1 MSKSIIAAAAAK
13 RLSKYR
19 IVSSNVLSSFTALV
33 RKSAAGRRDAVRQKQ
48 KTSRAR
54 HPAFALQF
62 TQERNSSFSEARLS
76 YLNCTLY
83 TEAVVHVFAVRLY
96 TECTVVTVVES
107 IGVFFCSL
115 QPLEVRTSQ
124 CRCCMA
130 AAVHA
135 VQIHYPNL
143 WNSTKC

>member
-96 TECTVVTVVES
+96 TECTVVAVAALRE
-107 IGVFFCSL
+107 GL
-115 QPLEVRTSQ
+115 GGPRPPLEIAGPPLAPP
-124 CRCCMA
+124 A
-130 AAVHA
+130 A
-135 VQIHYPNL
+135 
-143 WNSTKC
+143 T